1 MTDYVFTLKLRLPP
15 GLSGEEA
22 VERLGAAGCT
32 DALAGIGLA
41 GRLALEFTRE
51 AESAAAAVGQAM
63 DDMMTILPDAEIF
76 EVGPDLVGLSDMA
89 DLIGLS
95 RQALRKS
102 MLAHADFPSPVH
114 HGSSAIWHLSDV
126 LEWMESRPSRRPDPM
141 LSEVARA
148 ARAAN
153 FVSESQRLSNRASA

>member
-1 MTDYVFTLKLRLPP
+1 MKDYVFTLKLRLPP

-22 VERLGAAGCT
+22 VERLGAAGST

-51 AESAAAAVGQAM
+51 ADRAAIAIGSAI
-63 DDMMTILPDAEIF
+63 DDVMAILPDADLC

-89 DLIGLS
+89 DLLGLS
-95 RQALRKS
+95 RQAMRKA
-102 MLAHADFPSPVH
+102 MLAHADFPSPVY
-114 HGSSAIWHLSDV
+114 HGSSAIWHLSDI
-126 LEWMESRPSRRPDPM
+126 LDWMESRPGRQPDPM
-141 LSEVARA
+141 LYEVSLV

-153 FVSESQRLSNRASA
+153 FASESQRLSSRASA